1 MIQIYGPQLKI
12 VSFSYE
18 NELEL
23 NQSKGLTHLRTIGSI
38 GIIDVFIESL
48 VNDSIYYSNNLL
60 F

>member
-23 NQSKGLTHLRTIGSI
+23 NQSKGLIHLRTIGSI
-38 GIIDVFIESL
+38 GIVDVFIESL
-48 VNDSIYYSNNLL
+48 ENDSIYYSHNLL